1 MSILLSWWVMIYL
14 GASPGWATPRPNQ
27 PGGQEGPAPQE
38 WAPRITAEPPVLVA
52 QASSHVLS
60 KLARAVPTMMES
72 TRARLVAAL
81 ARGDISAAIVAYEA
95 DTGRQAPAWLTNL
108 QTAYSAAN
116 QVAGKCQEV
125 ARTLYTAYDRLG
137 QKPEYIAFK
146 ARSGI
151 DYMTFDLSSGKNAPV
166 TRTGYHVAVK
176 VGDTIRDA
184 YTGPL
189 GLKLSDYLARL
200 HAVAGV
206 DWQIVANP

>member
-1 MSILLSWWVMIYL
+1 MLCL
-14 GASPGWATPRPNQ
+14 GVLPGWATPRPN
-27 PGGQEGPAPQE
+27 PPRGQEGSALERAP
-38 WAPRITAEPPVLVA
+38 EPPVLVA
-52 QASSHVLS
+52 QASSQVMS
-60 KLARAVPTMMES
+60 EMARAVPAMMES
-72 TRARLVAAL
+72 TRARLLAAL

-95 DTGRQAPAWLTNL
+95 DMGHQAPAWLTKL

-116 QVAGKCQEV
+116 QIAGKCQEV

-146 ARSGI
+146 ARSGV
-151 DYMTFDLSSGKNAPV
+151 DYMTFDLASGKNVPV

-189 GLKLSDYLARL
+189 GLKLPDYLARL